1 MSDKNLPEL
10 SFTFRFDFFAFKLIE
25 TRVVVFFFE
34 EKLLCNEIREG
45 KSDENFFKVLNLVE
59 RVFALCSQLIGTF
72 FGLLFLRVCVIL
84 KRSFVVTEGLS
95 RKNLRLCEPDLAPFL
110 IRLFSQVLSLF
121 LLRKA
126 LPRRVTHFLMKTLLV

>member
-126 LPRRVTHFLMKTLLV
+126 LPRRATHFLMKTLLV